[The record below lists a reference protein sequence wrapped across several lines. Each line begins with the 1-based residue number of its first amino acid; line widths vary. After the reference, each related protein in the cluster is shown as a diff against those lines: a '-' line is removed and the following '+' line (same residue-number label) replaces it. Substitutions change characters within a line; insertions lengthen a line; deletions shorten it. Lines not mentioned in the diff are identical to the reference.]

1 MTLFWFIDAEKAN
14 LPVSRLCHVLG
25 VSRSGYYAWTT
36 RGPSNRVRRDRVLIR
51 YIRQCHDDSRHTYGA
66 ARIHADLRL
75 HHDIRCGKKRVA
87 RLMRREG
94 IVGVQRRRLTGCT
107 HRDTRRPV
115 SDDLVARNFART
127 AINRLW
133 VADITQHPTD
143 EGWLYAAIVQD
154 TCSRRIVGWAM
165 DDHLRAELVVAA
177 LNMAVARRKPKPGLV
192 VHHSDH
198 GSQYTSAAFDRA
210 LKRSGIQGSMGTV
223 GDALDNAMAESF
235 NATLQT
241 ELLNTRPS
249 WPTRHMLK
257 SAVFDYIEVFYNRHR
272 RHSALGFLS
281 PLAYEDSLKPGAS
294 DAG

>member
-1 MTLFWFIDAEKAN
+1 MTLFRFIDAEKAN

-25 VSRSGYYAWTT
+25 VSRSGYYAFTT

-87 RLMRREG
+87 RLMRQEG
-94 IVGVQRRRLTGCT
+94 IAGVQRRRPTGCT
-107 HRDTRRPV
+107 RRDTRRPV

-133 VADITQHPTD
+133 VADITQHPTE

-154 TCSRRIVGWAM
+154 ACSRRIVGWAM
-165 DDHLRAELVVAA
+165 GDHLRAELVVAA
-177 LNMAVARRKPKPGLV
+177 LNMAVARRKPEPGLV

-241 ELLNTRPS
+241 ELLDTRPA
-249 WPTRHMLK
+249 WPTRRMLK
-257 SAVFDYIEVFYNRHR
+257 SAIFEYIEVFYNRHR

-281 PLAYEDSLKPGAS
+281 PLAYEESLKRGAS